1 MTVRCPALL
10 ISAPSSGSGKTSVT
24 AAIACRHRRNGLR
37 VRCFKTGPDFI
48 DPTILVQASGAPVYN
63 LDPWI
68 MGVDHCR
75 QLLFDAAQNSDL
87 ILIEGVMGL
96 FDGEPSSADLAGL
109 FGVPILAVI
118 DGSAMAQTFGAIV
131 HGLATYRAD
140 LQFAGVVA
148 NRVGSSYHA
157 DLLRASLKNLCFGED
172 FLFAALPRSQEFAL
186 PERHLG
192 LQIADEIGDLG
203 ARLDRLA
210 DAIGATELA
219 ELPEPVEFFEPDT
232 VCEVPKLLEGKSIA
246 VAFDAAFCFLYQANL
261 EWLQRMGARLHLF
274 SPLAD
279 KQMPDADAVYLP
291 GGYPELYARQLSEN
305 ELMQNSLCAHIE
317 ANKPVLAECG
327 GMLYLAKTLIDFQNV
342 SYPLLD
348 ILPATV
354 SMGKKLAALGS
365 QQWQIEDN
373 VVRGHTFHYS
383 TVKTD
388 MAPLAYAQTQSGT
401 QGEAIFKIGSVLASY
416 VHWYFPSNP
425 QSVAEWFGGE
435 HCLFNRNSE

>member
-1 MTVRCPALL
+1 
-10 ISAPSSGSGKTSVT
+10 
-24 AAIACRHRRNGLR
+24 
-37 VRCFKTGPDFI
+37 
-48 DPTILVQASGAPVYN
+48 
-63 LDPWI
+63 
-68 MGVDHCR
+68 
-75 QLLFDAAQNSDL
+75 
-87 ILIEGVMGL
+87 
-96 FDGEPSSADLAGL
+96 
-109 FGVPILAVI
+109 
-118 DGSAMAQTFGAIV
+118 
-131 HGLATYRAD
+131 
-140 LQFAGVVA
+140 
-148 NRVGSSYHA
+148 
-157 DLLRASLKNLCFGED
+157 
-172 FLFAALPRSQEFAL
+172 
-186 PERHLG
+186 
-192 LQIADEIGDLG
+192 
-203 ARLDRLA
+203 
-210 DAIGATELA
+210 
-219 ELPEPVEFFEPDT
+219 
-232 VCEVPKLLEGKSIA
+232 VPKLLEGKSIA

>member
-24 AAIACRHRRNGLR
+24 AALACFHRRNGLR

-96 FDGEPSSADLAGL
+96 FDGEPSSADLARL
-109 FGVPILAVI
+109 FGVPIMAVI

-131 HGLATYRAD
+131 HGLGTYQTD
-140 LQFAGVVA
+140 LIFAGVVA
-148 NRVGSSYHA
+148 NRVGSAYHA
-157 DLLRASLKNLCFGED
+157 DLLRESLSKLNLSSEFS
-172 FLFAALPRSQEFAL
+172 FSALPRSAEFAL

-192 LQIADEIGDLG
+192 LQIANEIGDLG
-203 ARLDRLA
+203 ARLERLA
-210 DAIGATELA
+210 DAIAATEFVR
-219 ELPEPVEFFEPDT
+219 LPASIEFSEPQNIPALDR
-232 VCEVPKLLEGKSIA
+232 LLDGVTIA

-261 EWLQRMGARLHLF
+261 EWLQRMGAHLQLF

-279 KQMPDADAVYLP
+279 KQAPEADAVYLP
-291 GGYPELYARQLSEN
+291 GGYPELHAPQLAEN
-305 ELMQNSLCAHIE
+305 EMMQNSLCAHIE

-327 GMLYLAKTLIDFQNV
+327 GMLYLAKTLIDLQDNQHR
-342 SYPLLD
+342 LLD

-354 SMGKKLAALGS
+354 TMGQKLAAIGS
-365 QQWQIEDN
+365 QQLQLGSEII
-373 VVRGHTFHYS
+373 RGHTFHYS
-383 TVKTD
+383 SLQTKSE
-388 MAPLAYAQTQSGT
+388 PLAYAQTQTGIK
-401 QGEAIFKIGSVLASY
+401 GEAVYKIGPVLASY

-425 QSVAEWFGGE
+425 QLVARWFRGDFSDFKRT
-435 HCLFNRNSE
+435 H